1 MCRQPTTTA
10 VRAEHV
16 KLPTVTEAEPLHTHG
31 HGILGSTGG
40 GEYIDGVCNRTKRT
54 ELNAISA
61 LGGNSFF

>member
-40 GEYIDGVCNRTKRT
+40 GGEGSTSTVWAT
-54 ELNAISA
+54 ELNEP
-61 LGGNSFF
+61 N

>member
-1 MCRQPTTTA
+1 MCRQATTTA

-40 GEYIDGVCNRTKRT
+40 GWGGDYIDGVGNRTKRT

-61 LGGNSFF
+61 

>member
-10 VRAEHV
+10 VCAEHV

-40 GEYIDGVCNRTKRT
+40 STSTVWAT
-54 ELNAISA
+54 ELNEP
-61 LGGNSFF
+61 N